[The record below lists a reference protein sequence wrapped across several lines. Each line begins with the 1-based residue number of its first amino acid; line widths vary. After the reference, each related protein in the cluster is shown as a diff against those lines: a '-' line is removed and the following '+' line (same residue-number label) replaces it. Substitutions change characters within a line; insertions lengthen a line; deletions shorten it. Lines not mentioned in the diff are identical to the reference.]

1 MSEGVIISRKT
12 IEDSIDAGTETVMT
26 DSRDNRQYNTTKIP
40 EINSCDNARIVL
52 ENSKNRSQRKRTAI
66 IFDLDGTL
74 WDATGCS
81 VDIWNRVLVWEINR
95 FDRQI
100 KI

>member
-1 MSEGVIISRKT
+1 M
-12 IEDSIDAGTETVMT
+12 
-26 DSRDNRQYNTTKIP
+26 
-40 EINSCDNARIVL
+40 L
-52 ENSKNRSQRKRTAI
+52 ELSSKNSKNRSQRKRTAI
-66 IFDLDGTL
+66 IFDLEGTL

-100 KI
+100 RI

>member
-1 MSEGVIISRKT
+1 MSSSYLSKSF
-12 IEDSIDAGTETVMT
+12 D
-26 DSRDNRQYNTTKIP
+26 DNHQHNTTKIP

-100 KI
+100 RI

>member
-1 MSEGVIISRKT
+1 MALGS
-12 IEDSIDAGTETVMT
+12 
-26 DSRDNRQYNTTKIP
+26 DNRQHNTIKIP

-66 IFDLDGTL
+66 IFNLEGTL

>member
-1 MSEGVIISRKT
+1 MIISRKT

>member
-1 MSEGVIISRKT
+1 MRERPHSR
-12 IEDSIDAGTETVMT
+12 E
-26 DSRDNRQYNTTKIP
+26 NYQHNTTKIP

>member
-1 MSEGVIISRKT
+1 MDGRFTRK
-12 IEDSIDAGTETVMT
+12 
-26 DSRDNRQYNTTKIP
+26 NRLINNQHNTTKIP

-74 WDATGCS
+74 WDVTGCS
-81 VDIWNRVLVWEINR
+81 VDIWNRVLVCEINR

-100 KI
+100 RI